1 MFWSFFYNADSACE
15 KKENSLIIFI
25 TKEFSIFFV
34 ERYVAKQILYIV
46 LSLSRYLSICFKLF
60 TNFYRVH
67 ITVFSLQLIA
77 MKSTALIY
85 LACLPSIS
93 AFAPSR
99 TGALK
104 VTELNAEKKGFF
116 SFGNTTPSKQPEP
129 KVEKKSLFST
139 IFDMDLFAPNKDV
152 NDYGARSKKKIVT
165 GKIGPNSYVPSGLT
179 AEQYNSIRA
188 EKDKQ
193 KAANYQKNVAKA
205 GKFIGYDEFYLKRG
219 TDLNGSWKKDV
230 NLGHRMA
237 KTKYDWSGD
246 SDKPL
251 WAKKAKK

>member
-1 MFWSFFYNADSACE
+1 MKAVNVFPLAIFLSSA
-15 KKENSLIIFI
+15 
-25 TKEFSIFFV
+25 
-34 ERYVAKQILYIV
+34 
-46 LSLSRYLSICFKLF
+46 
-60 TNFYRVH
+60 
-67 ITVFSLQLIA
+67 
-77 MKSTALIY
+77 
-85 LACLPSIS
+85 S
-93 AFAPSR
+93 AFAPSKN
-99 TGALK
+99 GVSNL
-104 VTELNAEKKGFF
+104 TELSAEKKSFF
-116 SFGNTTPSKQPEP
+116 SFGLPSQPTKAPEPP

-152 NDYGARSKKKIVT
+152 NDYGARAKKKIVT

-179 AEQYNSIRA
+179 AEQYNAIRS

-205 GKFIGYDEFYLKRG
+205 GKFLGYDEFYLQRG

-246 SDKPL
+246 ADKKPF
-251 WAKKAKK
+251 ATKATKSTKK